1 MDNALE
7 IVRNMRR
14 KNQIKRDVIDIERK
28 IRDNRKRV
36 ELLDNLSSYIKDS
49 MTPADIKDIIQGMKS
64 DYEDRIDDFIIK
76 TAEMSKERREIN
88 KSIKELMAAAQQEEN
103 HLGN

>member
-1 MDNALE
+1 MDSALE

-14 KNQIKRDVIDIERK
+14 KNKIKREVADVEKK

-36 ELLDNLSSYIKDS
+36 ELLDNLSSYIKEN
-49 MTPADIKDIIQGMKS
+49 MEPAEIKDIIQSMKS

-76 TAEMSKERREIN
+76 TAEYSKERRDLN
-88 KSIKELMAAAQQEEN
+88 KKIKGLMQSNQIE
-103 HLGN
+103 GVTK

>member
-14 KNQIKRDVIDIERK
+14 KNNIKREVAEVEKRV
-28 IRDNRKRV
+28 RDNRKRV
-36 ELLDNLSSYIKDS
+36 ELLDNLLSYIKDN
-49 MTPADIKDIIQGMKS
+49 MTTAEIKDIIASMKS

-76 TAEMSKERREIN
+76 TAEFSKERRELN
-88 KSIKELMAAAQQEEN
+88 KNIKELMQTTQLEETE
-103 HLGN
+103 

>member
-14 KNQIKRDVIDIERK
+14 KNKIKREVTDVEKK

-49 MTPADIKDIIQGMKS
+49 MTTAEIKDIIHSMKS

-76 TAEMSKERREIN
+76 TAEFSKERRDLN
-88 KSIKELMAAAQQEEN
+88 KKIKELMQANQLAEN
-103 HLGN
+103 N

>member
-7 IVRNMRR
+7 VVRNMRR
-14 KNQIKRDVIDIERK
+14 KNKIKREVADVEKRV
-28 IRDNRKRV
+28 RDNRKRV
-36 ELLDNLSSYIKDS
+36 ELLDNLSSYIKDN
-49 MTPADIKDIIQGMKS
+49 MTTSEIKDIIAGMKS

-88 KSIKELMAAAQQEEN
+88 KNIKELMQTTQLEEIE
-103 HLGN
+103 